1 MPSNSAGLLEQQEL
15 YSDPTFHKSPE
26 DGMNIVNIVSSD
38 ATSTGNLRRGGR
50 IDSINELVEESYEVF
65 EDEGGDDFEEQEK
78 TYEQT

>member
-1 MPSNSAGLLEQQEL
+1 
-15 YSDPTFHKSPE
+15 
-26 DGMNIVNIVSSD
+26 MNIVNIVSSD